1 MGEQMTQPQPDVIK
15 QTETFISKYA
25 TLAHDYYLLP
35 LTLWTLATHTWPTF
49 DCFPYLV
56 ITAYV
61 KRAGKTRL
69 MELLTML
76 ASNGKAFSPDS
87 PASMFRSLKEDNPCI
102 FIDEAE
108 KLNQETHPAREFLN
122 KGYKRG
128 QTISRFIGG
137 EVVDFECYCP
147 KAFVL
152 IGDVYDTLR
161 DRCIMVTMRRRSP
174 IESANENKFRR
185 AMVEPEAAIL
195 RDSMHQ
201 LIVDNQAAIESA
213 YAELPSLSFLND
225 RDEELWTPI
234 FSLARVLCPNRMDEL
249 TKAAVDIATEKTG
262 ARRNFH
268 ELLGVEEQKAD
279 DAEAQILLLRDMLK
293 LSQGAKWITSA
304 NLIESL
310 KKIPTSPWRMF
321 RGTGLTHQDAA
332 LLLDGLNIHPKPIRV
347 KPGKHTKGAIAR
359 GYMRTDLVAAA
370 KLAGLQ

>member
-1 MGEQMTQPQPDVIK
+1 MVQQSQPDVIK
-15 QTETFISKYA
+15 QVETFISKYA

-35 LTLWTLATHTWPTF
+35 LALWTLGTHTWETF

-69 MELLTML
+69 MELAAML
-76 ASNGKAFSPDS
+76 SANGRTFSPDS
-87 PASMFRSLKEDNPCI
+87 TASMFRSIGSAADKDNDTATKPAI

-108 KLNQETHPAREFLN
+108 KLNQENHPAREFLN

-174 IESANENKFRR
+174 IEAASENKFRR
-185 AMVEPEAAIL
+185 AMVEPEAANL
-195 RDSMHQ
+195 RDKMHALVMDHQ
-201 LIVDNQAAIESA
+201 SEIESA
-213 YAELPSLSFLND
+213 YAEMHSLSFLND
-225 RDEELWTPI
+225 RDEELWS
-234 FSLARVLCPNRMDEL
+234 SLFAMARVLCPNRMDEL

-262 ARRNFH
+262 ARRSFH
-268 ELLGVEEQKAD
+268 ELLDVEEKKAD
-279 DAEAQILLLRDMLK
+279 DAEAQIILLRDMLK
-293 LSQGAKWITSA
+293 ITEGK
-304 NLIESL
+304 NGSL
-310 KKIPTSPWRMF
+310 PPASFP
-321 RGTGLTHQDAA
+321 H
-332 LLLDGLNIHPKPIRV
+332 
-347 KPGKHTKGAIAR
+347 
-359 GYMRTDLVAAA
+359 
-370 KLAGLQ
+370 

>member
-1 MGEQMTQPQPDVIK
+1 MSTQQPDVIK
-15 QTETFISKYA
+15 QTEVFISKYA

-35 LTLWTLATHTWPTF
+35 LVLWTMATHTWPTF

-76 ASNGKAFSPDS
+76 AANGKAFSPDS
-87 PASMFRSLKEDNPCI
+87 PASMFRSLKEDNPTI

-137 EVVDFECYCP
+137 EVVDFESYCP

-161 DRCIMVTMRRRSP
+161 DRSIMVTMRRRSP
-174 IESANENKFRR
+174 IESAHENKFRR
-185 AMVEPEAAIL
+185 ANVEPEAETL
-195 RDSMHQ
+195 RGNMHQ
-201 LIVDNQAAIESA
+201 LVKDNQSAIESA

-225 RDEELWTPI
+225 RDEELWTPL
-234 FSLARVLCPNRMDEL
+234 FVLANVLCPSRIDEL
-249 TKAAVDIATEKTG
+249 TRAAVDIATEKSG
-262 ARRNFH
+262 KRRSFH
-268 ELLGVEEQKAD
+268 ELLDVEEQKAD
-279 DAEAQILLLRDMLK
+279 DQEAQILLLRDMLK
-293 LSQGAKWITSA
+293 LTEGKKHITSA
-304 NLIESL
+304 NLMESL
-310 KKIPTSPWRMF
+310 KGIPTSPWRMF
-321 RGTGLTHQDAA
+321 RGTGLTAQDAA
-332 LLLDGLNIHPKPIRV
+332 YLLDMLNVRPKPIRV

-359 GYMRTDLVAAA
+359 GYTRADLVAAA
-370 KLAGLQ
+370 KLVGLR